1 MDTILFQRIKNGD
14 LVAFE
19 EFYKLYSIKLLK
31 YSLLYLNSR
40 VEAEEVVQDV
50 FVKIWNHRTSIKLEL
65 SIDGYIYRI
74 AKNELLNKI
83 KKKILKTEAI
93 TTLTESVYHNNNTED
108 EVFLKEMKELL
119 FEAIEGLPEKRRRIF
134 RLSRDKG
141 YSNKEIANELN
152 ISINTVESQIKKSIK
167 YLRSY
172 IQYLPAL
179 MMLKFFI

>member
-50 FVKIWNHRTSIKLEL
+50 FVKIWNNREGINLDL

-74 AKNELLNKI
+74 TKNELLNKI
-83 KKKILKTEAI
+83 KKKVLKTEVI
-93 TTLTESVYHNNNTED
+93 TEFTESLTYSNNTED
-108 EVFLKEMKELL
+108 AVFLKEMKELL
-119 FEAIEGLPEKRRRIF
+119 SEAIEGLPEKRRRIF

-141 YSNKEIANELN
+141 YTNQEIANELN
-152 ISINTVESQIKKSIK
+152 ISIHTVESQIKKSIK

-172 IQYLPAL
+172 IQYLPIV
-179 MMLKFFI
+179 MLFNIF